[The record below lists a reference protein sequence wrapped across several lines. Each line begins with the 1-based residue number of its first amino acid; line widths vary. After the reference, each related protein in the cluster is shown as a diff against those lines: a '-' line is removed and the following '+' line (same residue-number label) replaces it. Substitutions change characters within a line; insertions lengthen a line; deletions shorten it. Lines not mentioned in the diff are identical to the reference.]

1 MRATAPTP
9 SAPATSRPPPGAWR
23 AGSCAACCAVVPGI
37 RRPIRWP
44 PTGPSHEGATHP
56 RWIARVLEAG
66 ETRTTLAAVGGA
78 GPGSGTGPGL
88 RCRIPLEHL
97 RAACG
102 RARCGPRRA
111 VPGGACR
118 LEGTGVRA
126 VGITALCPAFRIV
139 QWTAKSCVRAV
150 ALPGRVRLWRFCLLC
165 RGGHHVVVAVAPGDA
180 SPRYRLTSRWIHIPP
195 SGSCL
200 AGQDSQLTWRLP
212 LARSGEPGR
221 YALPAGRARTAPAD
235 ALDAFGSCKARTAC
249 VRLGGAPRPSPVSR
263 TAVRH
268 SSAV

>member
-1 MRATAPTP
+1 MRKLRGDGWLETWGSVEVGAKWAHERTDAEIAWTLGHEMGHLAIGQGRAYGSDGWRETP
-9 SAPATSRPPPGAWR
+9 LGRFLTRDARFAGPSLTEAQHEELACDRFGSLIARDAGDGPDAERTSHLKAAAGRMARWLVRGVLRGR
-23 AGSCAACCAVVPGI
+23 AGDPAADPLD
-37 RRPIRWP
+37 

-56 RWIARVLEAG
+56 RWIARVPEAG

-126 VGITALCPAFRIV
+126 VRIPVQADHRFRRKPITDSGRTRSPIPVPSRSLFGADRN
-139 QWTAKSCVRAV
+139 RA
-150 ALPGRVRLWRFCLLC
+150 
-165 RGGHHVVVAVAPGDA
+165 
-180 SPRYRLTSRWIHIPP
+180 I
-195 SGSCL
+195 
-200 AGQDSQLTWRLP
+200 
-212 LARSGEPGR
+212 
-221 YALPAGRARTAPAD
+221 
-235 ALDAFGSCKARTAC
+235 
-249 VRLGGAPRPSPVSR
+249 RPM
-263 TAVRH
+263 
-268 SSAV
+268 